1 MRGSLQR
8 KPHFDARFGLVLAA
22 GLLLTAGVNC
32 QSVAAL
38 AATNTETAAAEPTKP
53 LKDVLPPQKWHRLE
67 ESVDQA
73 LTWLAAQQNADGSF
87 PTVDQ
92 AQPAVTSLCVLA
104 FLSRG
109 HQAGAGPYGEQIN
122 RGIDYVL
129 SCQQPD
135 GVFSKLIPEPGNGR
149 SFTPI
154 QRAGGYNHPFAG
166 LMLGEVFGQVTGER
180 EQKVKEAIQKALVY
194 SRALQTLPNKPTVQ
208 EGGYR
213 YLNQASSDLSV
224 TVCELMFL
232 RSARNAEFDVPQ
244 EYVDEAL
251 SYVRRSADPA
261 SGTFAYQP
269 SALQARGGTGPQ
281 VVITNNGV
289 VMRLGGNNGPSRG
302 VIAAGIVAMSMG
314 GQHQSDIAVAAGN
327 YLLAHPVTM
336 YGERQ
341 GAEHFFYTTYYC
353 SQAAA
358 QLGGRYWTGLFP
370 PMVDAFL
377 GAQSPDGFWP
387 ANSSGEGAYGNEL
400 TTAMA
405 VLTLTTPYQ
414 LLPVMQR

>member
-1 MRGSLQR
+1 MRGSLQG
-8 KPHFDARFGLVLAA
+8 KPRFAVRFGPILAA
-22 GLLLTAGVNC
+22 GLLLAAGVNC
-32 QSVAAL
+32 RGAAAQ
-38 AATNTETAAAEPTKP
+38 AATNAETAAVEPTKP

-67 ESVDQA
+67 ESVDRA
-73 LTWLAAQQNADGSF
+73 LAWLAAQQNADGSF

-109 HQAGAGPYGEQIN
+109 HQSGAGPYGQQIN
-122 RGIDYVL
+122 RGIDFTL

-149 SFTPI
+149 SFTVI

-166 LMLGEVFGQVTGER
+166 LMLGEVYGQVTGER

-194 SRALQTLPNKPTVQ
+194 SRALQTRPNKPAGQ

-213 YLNQASSDLSV
+213 YLNVDSSDLSV

-244 EYVDEAL
+244 QYVDEAL
-251 SYVRRSADPA
+251 SYVRRSADPVA
-261 SGTFAYQP
+261 GTFAYQP
-269 SALQARGGTGPQ
+269 SALQARGGPFARTITNANGM
-281 VVITNNGV
+281 VITV
-289 VMRLGGNNGPSRG
+289 GNNGASRG

-327 YLLAHPVTM
+327 YLLAHPVTT
-336 YGERQ
+336 YGEHQ

-358 QLGGRYWTGLFP
+358 QLGGRYWEGLFP
-370 PMVDAFL
+370 PMADAFL
-377 GAQSPDGFWP
+377 DAQSADGSWP
-387 ANSSGEGAYGNEL
+387 AEASSGDGAYGNAL